1 MPSIAPWRTLMR
13 FREGLEQN
21 CAQESLVFEVGI
33 SSRRSTKLCA
43 VRCGVEV
50 SISLLFEP
58 RLTASEWISISPSR
72 KLYAVRCAA
81 DLLISLLFEAQLHR
95 TFQQSFPQVLRSL
108 IPPQKSRFL
117 CCLKCDCVALC
128 GQRGRR
134 SHVQGER
141 RGKRR
146 ANPERIL
153 RRFVAHDML
162 MKSTLQLRNCSGN

>member
-1 MPSIAPWRTLMR
+1 MR

-72 KLYAVRCAA
+72 KLYAVRCGAEV
-81 DLLISLLFEAQLHR
+81 LISLLFEAQLRR
-95 TFQQSFPQVLRSL
+95 TFQQSFPQALRTGIKRQPDQVYYCKSNDDWELCLALEDLEKTKKIVASGRELDSL
-108 IPPQKSRFL
+108 ATSEGWPTSGGSVCLEEPPAMDPLKS
-117 CCLKCDCVALC
+117 C
-128 GQRGRR
+128 QR
-134 SHVQGER
+134 
-141 RGKRR
+141 
-146 ANPERIL
+146 
-153 RRFVAHDML
+153 
-162 MKSTLQLRNCSGN
+162 